1 MTNPNGRFGIHGG
14 QYIPETLMNAVKELE
29 EAYNYYKND
38 PEFNRELTE
47 LLNDY
52 AGRPSRLYYAE
63 KMTKDLGGA
72 KIYLKREDLNH
83 TGAHKINNVLGQ
95 ALLAKKMGKT
105 RLIAETGAGQHGV
118 ATATAA
124 ALMGMECV
132 VFMGEEDT
140 KRQALNVY
148 RMRLLGAE
156 VIPVTSGT
164 ATLKDAVSEAMRE
177 WTKRIS
183 DTHYCLGVPYHRK
196 RFPGGHLKGNQGAD
210 A

>member
-1 MTNPNGRFGIHGG
+1 MGKAGRFGIHGG
-14 QYIPETLMNAVKELE
+14 QYIPEVLMNAVNELE

-63 KMTKDLGGA
+63 KMTKDLGGC

-95 ALLAKKMGKT
+95 ALLAKKMGKK

-118 ATATAA
+118 ASATAA
-124 ALMGMECV
+124 ALMYMECV
-132 VFMGEEDT
+132 VNMGKEDT
-140 KRQALNVY
+140 ERQALNVY

-164 ATLKDAVSEAMRE
+164 A
-177 WTKRIS
+177 
-183 DTHYCLGVPYHRK
+183 P
-196 RFPGGHLKGNQGAD
+196 
-210 A
+210 

>member
-1 MTNPNGRFGIHGG
+1 MTNGRFGVHGG
-14 QYIPETLMNAVKELE
+14 QYIPETLMNAVIELE
-29 EAYNYYKND
+29 KAYTHYKND

-47 LLNDY
+47 LFNEY
-52 AGRPSRLYYAE
+52 ANRPSRLYYAQ
-63 KMTKDLGGA
+63 KLTKAVGGA

-83 TGAHKINNVLGQ
+83 TGSHKINNVLGQ

-124 ALMGMECV
+124 ALMNMECV

-148 RMRLLGAE
+148 RMKLLGAE
-156 VIPVTSGT
+156 VIPVPVPPAFRKPACCGFRCGSIPG
-164 ATLKDAVSEAMRE
+164 S
-177 WTKRIS
+177 S
-183 DTHYCLGVPYHRK
+183 DLYPAIPESRRCRWFRWGC
-196 RFPGGHLKGNQGAD
+196 
-210 A
+210 